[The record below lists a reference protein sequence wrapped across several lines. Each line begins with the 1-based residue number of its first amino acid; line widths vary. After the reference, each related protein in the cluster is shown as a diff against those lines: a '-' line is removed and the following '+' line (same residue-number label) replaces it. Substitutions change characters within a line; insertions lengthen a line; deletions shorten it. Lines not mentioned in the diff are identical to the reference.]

1 MNVLVTGATGFVG
14 RALTYR
20 LVADGI
26 RVRATVRVH
35 PTPADV
41 AVEWAA
47 VGDLGGPVDW
57 ARLMAGVDAVVH
69 LAGLAHQVGR
79 AARLRAAEFMFE
91 NAEIS
96 RRVARAAR
104 DGGARRFVLLG
115 SVAAVGSHGKLPLD
129 DSTSPKPMTDYG
141 ASKLAAEQVVGEELA
156 GSATS
161 LVVLRA
167 PLMFGP
173 GNPGNMARLLR
184 LIARQAVLPF
194 GAIDNARSFLFVENL
209 VDAIV
214 LALRADNALT
224 GTYFIDDGTKFSTAE
239 LCRALASAARM
250 EARIVRVPVWL
261 LAALGR
267 VGDCAEIVL
276 RRDLAVNSYSVSR
289 LTGSLVIDG
298 RRFRAATGWNPPV
311 ATSEAI
317 LRTVDSVMS
326 GRSER

>member
-14 RALTYR
+14 RALTHR
-20 LVADGI
+20 LVAAGI
-26 RVRATVRVH
+26 RVRAIVRAR
-35 PTPADV
+35 PSSADE

-47 VGDLGGPVDW
+47 IGDLGGPVDW
-57 ARLMAGVDAVVH
+57 KRLMVGVDAVVH
-69 LAGLAHQVGR
+69 LAALAHQVGR
-79 AARLRAAEFMFE
+79 AARSCPNEYMFE

-115 SVAAVGSHGKLPLD
+115 SVAAVGSRGMLPID
-129 DSTSPKPMTDYG
+129 DDTLPQPVTDYG
-141 ASKLAAEQVVGEELA
+141 ASKLAAERAVGEELA

-167 PLMFGP
+167 PLVFGP
-173 GNPGNMARLLR
+173 GNPGNMGRLLR

-194 GAIDNARSFLFVENL
+194 GAIYNSRSFLFVENL
-209 VDAIV
+209 VDVIV
-214 LALRADNALT
+214 LALRAENALT
-224 GTYFIDDGTKFSTAE
+224 GTYFIDDGTRFSTAD

-250 EARIVRVPVWL
+250 EVRIVRVPIWL
-261 LAALGR
+261 LSALGR

-276 RRDLAVNSYSVSR
+276 RRDLAINSYSVSR
-289 LTGSLVIDG
+289 LTDSLVIDG
-298 RRFRAATGWNPPV
+298 RRFRAITGWNPPV

-317 LRTVDSVMS
+317 LRTVESVV
-326 GRSER
+326 RERRER